1 MKRWLSGGKIPLPV
15 VIAGLALVTLVLLSI
30 PFLFF
35 TRHVIQKRLSGDA
48 MNILCQVNQEWT
60 TRLNEKM
67 ALARESIGRFSK
79 VLSDMPVEAPQRG
92 AQRFDALVGRDADG
106 AWRSRHE
113 SYVPFD
119 EAGIWLPASYPIT
132 PERKSFLVK
141 ARNMTGL
148 YGKGALNHFVD
159 TWVMPREGGIVIYWP
174 TEPDF
179 VYAAGADF
187 DYTNTEWMTL
197 TRPDVNPEGLPR
209 LTTTSFDPSP
219 KIWMISIVAPYRRGG
234 EWAGSVGHDF
244 PISSIVQQIHSVE
257 IYPRTDYLLLRGD
270 GTLLLSNRYTERIQA
285 TGGRFALS
293 DTGDEELLDFWGSIP
308 DVLKDRASYT
318 YRGRT
323 HVYVASRV
331 RETGW
336 FFITSTPR
344 SEILQVIRASY
355 ISIWGSSACFLFL
368 FCVISFLFVSGLII
382 PPVRRLL
389 RGTEKVAGGNLDYVF
404 PPEWSREFHS
414 ISDSITRMVA
424 TLKDTL
430 RQARDAE
437 QTALMSE
444 EKYKRLVDNLTN
456 SVLYRHNL
464 EGVLTYVSSSVTKV
478 LGYTVEECL
487 GHYAE
492 YMTDHP
498 ANQDV
503 QRRTELSIQGIQQ
516 PPYEMQVRDKDGE
529 IRWFEVVDVPVRNAA
544 GEVEAVEGIAH
555 DITQRKWAEEEKV
568 RIESQFQQAQ
578 KMESVGRLAG
588 GVAHDFNNMLGVI
601 LGHLDLAMT
610 QLGPEQPL
618 YGHLEEIRQAARR
631 SADLT
636 RQLLTFARKQA
647 ILPQVLDL
655 NATIGGLLKMLQRLI
670 GEDINLQWLPAANL
684 WTVKV
689 DPTQIDQILVN
700 LCVNARDAIDNT
712 GQIVIET
719 ENNRFDEDY
728 CAVHPTFV
736 PGEYVRLS
744 VSDDGC
750 GMDKETLAHIFEPFF
765 TTKAQGRGTGLGLAT
780 VYGIMRQNEGF
791 INIYSEPGRGTI
803 FSIYLPRHAGE
814 IEPKPEE
821 MEAQA
826 NTAVPGDET
835 ILLVED
841 EEAILNM
848 TSTMLQRLGYTVLA
862 AASPG
867 DAIRLAQEHG
877 ASIHLLITDVIMPEM
892 NGRELAQRIFTLY
905 PGLKRLFMSG
915 YTADVIAHRGVLE
928 DGVQFIQKPFTLK
941 DLSAKIREVLK
952 QK

>member
-1 MKRWLSGGKIPLPV
+1 MKRFLSARQIRLPV
-15 VIAGLALVTLVLLSI
+15 VIAGLALVTLVLLFV
-30 PFLFF
+30 PFLLF
-35 TRHVIQKRLSGDA
+35 TRYVIQERLSGDA
-48 MNILCQVNQEWT
+48 VNILRQENQEWT
-60 TRLNEKM
+60 ARLDEKM
-67 ALARESIGRFSK
+67 VLARESIVRFSQ
-79 VLSDMPVEAPQRG
+79 VLSNMPVETQEG
-92 AQRFDALVGRDADG
+92 AVQRFDALVGRDADG

-113 SYVPFD
+113 SYFPLD
-119 EAGIWLPASYPIT
+119 EAGIWLPASYPLT
-132 PERKSFLVK
+132 PERQSFLTT
-141 ARNMTGL
+141 ARSLTEL
-148 YGKGALNHFVD
+148 YGKGALNLFVD
-159 TWVMPREGGIVIYWP
+159 TWVLPREGGIVIYWP
-174 TEPDF
+174 SEPDF

-187 DYTNTEWMTL
+187 DYTNTEWVTL
-197 TRPDVNPEGLPR
+197 TRPDANPQGQPR
-209 LTTTSFDPSP
+209 LTTTLFDPSP

-234 EWAGSVGHDF
+234 EWAGAVGHDF
-244 PISSIVQQIHSVE
+244 PIASILKQIRDVE
-257 IYPRTDYLLLRGD
+257 IYPGTDYLLVRED
-270 GTLLLSNRYTERIQA
+270 GALLLSNRYNERIQ
-285 TGGRFALS
+285 TTSGRFSLR
-293 DTGDEELLDFWGSIP
+293 DTGDEELQRFWGLIP
-308 DVLKDRASYT
+308 DVLKDRTTYT

-323 HVYVASRV
+323 HVYVVSRT

-344 SEILQVIRASY
+344 SEILQAIRASY
-355 ISIWGSSACFLFL
+355 VAIWGSSACFLFL
-368 FCVISFLFVSGLII
+368 FCAVSFLFVSRLII
-382 PPVRRLL
+382 PPVRRLV
-389 RGTEKVAGGNLDYVF
+389 RGTEEVGGGNLDYVF
-404 PPEWSREFHS
+404 APEWSREFHS
-414 ISDSITRMVA
+414 ISDSITRMVT

-478 LGYTVEECL
+478 LGYTVEESL

-498 ANQDV
+498 VNQEV
-503 QRRTELSIQGIQQ
+503 QKRTELCIQGIQQ
-516 PPYEMQVRDKDGE
+516 PPYEMQVRAKDGE

-544 GEVEAVEGIAH
+544 GEVEAVEGIAY
-555 DITQRKWAEEEKV
+555 DITQRKRAEEEKV

-601 LGHLDLAMT
+601 LGHLEIAMT
-610 QLGPEQPL
+610 QLQPEQPL
-618 YGHLEEIRQAARR
+618 YENLEEIRQAAWR

-636 RQLLTFARKQA
+636 RQLLAFARKQA
-647 ILPQVLDL
+647 IVPQVLDL
-655 NATIGGLLKMLQRLI
+655 NATIEGMLKMLQRLI
-670 GEDINLQWLPAANL
+670 GEDINLQWLPAAHL
-684 WTVKV
+684 WKVKV
-689 DPTQIDQILVN
+689 DPTQIDQILAN

-712 GQIVIET
+712 GQITIET

-728 CAVHPTFV
+728 CAAHPTFAS
-736 PGEYVRLS
+736 GEYVRLS

-765 TTKAQGRGTGLGLAT
+765 TTKELGRGTGLGLAT

-791 INIYSEPGRGTI
+791 INIYSEPARGTM
-803 FSIYLPRHAGE
+803 FSIYLPRYAGE
-814 IEPKPEE
+814 TESKPKET
-821 MEAQA
+821 EAQVNPA
-826 NTAVPGDET
+826 IPGNET

-841 EEAILNM
+841 EPAILNM

-877 ASIHLLITDVIMPEM
+877 ARIDLLITDVIMPEM
-892 NGRELAQRIFTLY
+892 NGRDLAQRIFSLY

-941 DLSAKIREVLK
+941 DLSAKIREVLEEK
-952 QK
+952 